1 MEATFLKFPELTWS
15 TLEGRYPF
23 RDGTCFE
30 GSMGENIKV
39 RKICDVNLLI
49 KDEVH
54 FELLGPKKLW
64 LNQLRYRRASSHHT
78 KIVLLR
84 NPFSVIQSMHAYH
97 LKYRTHPYWNM
108 ACSASRK
115 KFLVDYAEYFKR
127 ALQPAFN
134 CLIIDKF
141 FGDENYRK
149 GLLDK
154 LGISVSFGDDI
165 YECSEGHR
173 MSRDHLECECGVVK
187 GQGDFDFSK
196 SVDISRLNK
205 PASSILNDEIID
217 EVNSFILN
225 NSAFDPYLI
234 KDGEPVGLL

>member
-1 MEATFLKFPELTWS
+1 MVNVIDIYAMPRSGTNLLGSYFSKISGAHVVNTGG
-15 TLEGRYPF
+15 GRYPF

-108 ACSASRK
+108 AQR
-115 KFLVDYAEYFKR
+115 
-127 ALQPAFN
+127 
-134 CLIIDKF
+134 
-141 FGDENYRK
+141 
-149 GLLDK
+149 
-154 LGISVSFGDDI
+154 
-165 YECSEGHR
+165 
-173 MSRDHLECECGVVK
+173 
-187 GQGDFDFSK
+187 
-196 SVDISRLNK
+196 
-205 PASSILNDEIID
+205 
-217 EVNSFILN
+217 
-225 NSAFDPYLI
+225 
-234 KDGEPVGLL
+234 